1 MTVQRLFA
9 YRNCIGEYLKTNFV
23 QEFQGVE
30 ITILSCRACYC
41 VHEESINCPTDNSSR
56 PREARFH
63 VIPTSLLPISALWTH
78 WTRCIEE
85 VALYLACHLHRS
97 IGYFQWKQRWFHGSE
112 TTADLRT
119 FFVNVIHVGIHLY
132 VCLYFPIY
140 FQVLVKCFKRTNLNE
155 NSPLTA
161 ASVLAYRKKGNGRE
175 TQTPQLIVRYYL
187 PHAIFG
193 IDDFIS
199 FVTGSRLNALIP
211 FIHSK

>member
-1 MTVQRLFA
+1 MTVQRLFS

-63 VIPTSLLPISALWTH
+63 VIPTSLLPISTLWTH

-132 VCLYFPIY
+132 VSLFPYLFPGFSEMLQANKSKRKQSTDSSFCAGVQKKGKWSRDPNTPAYCKVLSATRYIWNWWLYFLCNWITIE
-140 FQVLVKCFKRTNLNE
+140 C
-155 NSPLTA
+155 
-161 ASVLAYRKKGNGRE
+161 
-175 TQTPQLIVRYYL
+175 
-187 PHAIFG
+187 
-193 IDDFIS
+193 IDS
-199 FVTGSRLNALIP
+199 
-211 FIHSK
+211 IHT